1 MITSS
6 MSATRAPILSELL
19 TDTRTFSIKSS
30 ASSFRILSSSLYSN
44 PIAAIIREL
53 SCNARDSHVEAG
65 NTEPFKVHVPTM
77 LDPTFYV
84 QDFGTGLGHEQVMS
98 LYTTF
103 FESTKTSS
111 NDYVGALG
119 LGSKSPF
126 SYTDNFTVV
135 AIKDGVKNVYS
146 AFIND
151 AGIPSI
157 VRGHSE
163 HTTEHSGVKVEFAV
177 ESKDFKKFS
186 EEAVSILQWF
196 DQLPTINI
204 SVSKIQV
211 MKFAPLKDVVIDFDD
226 LGVRSMYRGNRD
238 YPYGCTYGG
247 ATIPSMVIMG
257 GVSYKID
264 SDHKGLSAHKALLNC
279 GLVIDVPIGAV
290 EPTPSRE
297 SLTYTQE
304 TLATLCGILT
314 EISTRISTAISTT
327 LDSIS
332 SKFEQA
338 TFLHSIDATHLVGV
352 VRDLMHDLGL
362 VGIEID
368 IKTGVLK
375 QYNVQMRRFTNKN
388 SSSGYTYK
396 LRSDGTISDFN
407 VSAKRA
413 ARSVLYGY
421 SSSRTPSYHC
431 SVKFVW
437 DDIGVKV
444 SDVTSTTMN
453 DCADL
458 VLLFGAGIKDKA
470 TRDKIEQQYLH
481 GMSIK
486 PISSCVKPIPTAKL
500 VKTECYVFRVENEHR
515 SWRTVSVVK
524 SHRETQIPAT
534 VTCYVEMS
542 KAKTEESH
550 GVAGF
555 STDFMIEQIGA
566 DKVVGLLKSSKTDRS
581 TLISLDDA
589 FEQRLSDEVKKYS
602 TPKKFK
608 ELVIYELSA
617 MYQIISDMKSL
628 PSSVVFDDDALNFRT
643 TSTIKLTDLMERSN
657 VRDRVIVHGMTPSQ
671 KAKQIVDMLEKYTA
685 LNFGTADHKT
695 LVLLAN
701 HIYAMSKATPQ
712 VKPQA
717 EYAEF

>member
-53 SCNARDSHVEAG
+53 SCNARDSHVEAC

-211 MKFAPLKDVVIDFDD
+211 MEFAPLKDVVIDFDD
-226 LGVRSMYRGNRD
+226 LGVRSMHPHYRG
-238 YPYGCTYGG
+238 YTYGG
-247 ATIPSMVIMG
+247 SRLPSMVIMG

-264 SDHKGLSAHKALLNC
+264 SDHKGLSAHNALLNY

-314 EISTRISTAISTT
+314 EISARIKTAISTT

-338 TFLHSIDATHLVGV
+338 TFLHSIDAAHLVGV
-352 VRDLMHDLGL
+352 VRDLMHDRGL

-388 SSSGYTYK
+388 SSAAYTYK
-396 LRSDGTISDFN
+396 LQLRSDGTISDFN
-407 VSAKRA
+407 VSANRAA

-421 SSSRTPSYHC
+421 SSPHMPSCHC

-444 SDVTSTTMN
+444 SDVTSTAMN
-453 DCADL
+453 DCSTL
-458 VLLFGAGIKDKA
+458 VVLFGAGIKDKA

-486 PISSCVKPIPTAKL
+486 PISSCVKPIPTTKS
-500 VKTECYVFRVENEHR
+500 VKTECYVFRVENEYR

-524 SHRETQIPAT
+524 SHRETHIPAT
-534 VTCYVEMS
+534 ATCYVEMS

-555 STDFMIEQIGA
+555 STDFMIEHIGA

-589 FEQRLSDEVKKYS
+589 FELRLSDEVKKYS

-608 ELVIYELSA
+608 ELVIYELST
-617 MYQIISDMKSL
+617 MHQISYDLKSL

-643 TSTIKLTDLMERSN
+643 TSTIKLSDLMERSN
-657 VRDRVIVHGMTPSQ
+657 VRDRVIVDGMTPSQ
-671 KAKQIVDMLEKYTA
+671 KAKQIAATLEKYTA

-701 HIYAMSKATPQ
+701 HIYAMSKAIPQ

>member
-1 MITSS
+1 MITIDRPTNELT
-6 MSATRAPILSELL
+6 MSDSLRSEMGAF
-19 TDTRTFSIKSS
+19 RIKAS
-30 ASSFRILSSSLYSN
+30 AKSFRILSSSLYSN

-65 NTEPFKVHVPTM
+65 NTKPFKVHVPTM
-77 LDPTFYV
+77 LDPTFYA

-204 SVSKIQV
+204 NVSKMQL

-226 LGVRSMYRGNRD
+226 LGVRSMHRQSRG
-238 YPYGCTYGG
+238 YTYGG
-247 ATIPSMVIMG
+247 AMIPSMVIMG

-279 GLVIDVPIGAV
+279 GLVINVPIGAV

-304 TLATLCGILT
+304 TLATLCGILA
-314 EISTRISTAISTT
+314 EISTRIKNAISTT

-352 VRDLMHDLGL
+352 VRDLMHDRGL

-368 IKTGVLK
+368 IKTGALK

-396 LRSDGTISDFN
+396 LRSDGTISDFEM
-407 VSAKRA
+407 SAKHA
-413 ARSVLYGY
+413 AHSVLYGY
-421 SSSRTPSYHC
+421 SSSHTPSYHC

-453 DCADL
+453 DCSTL
-458 VLLFGAGIKDKA
+458 VVLFGAGIKDKA

-486 PISSCVKPIPTAKL
+486 PISSCVKPIPTTKS
-500 VKTECYVFRVENEHR
+500 VKTECYVFRLENEYR
-515 SWRTVSVVK
+515 GWRTVSVVK

-534 VTCYVEMS
+534 ATCYVEMS
-542 KAKTEESH
+542 KAKPEESH
-550 GVAGF
+550 GAAGF
-555 STDFMIEQIGA
+555 STDFMIEHIGA
-566 DKVVGLLKSSKTDRS
+566 AKVVGLLKSSKTDRS

-589 FEQRLSDEVKKYS
+589 FEQRLGDEVKKYS

-617 MYQIISDMKSL
+617 MHQISYDLKSL

-657 VRDRVIVHGMTPSQ
+657 VRDRVIVDGMTPSQ
-671 KAKQIVDMLEKYTA
+671 KAKQIAATLEKYTA

>member
-1 MITSS
+1 MITIDRPTNELT
-6 MSATRAPILSELL
+6 MSEALRSE
-19 TDTRTFSIKSS
+19 TGEFRIKAS
-30 ASSFRILSSSLYSN
+30 AKSFRILSSSLYSN
-44 PIAAIIREL
+44 QIAAIIREL

-65 NTEPFKVHVPTM
+65 NTAPFKVHVPTM

-204 SVSKIQV
+204 SVSKMPV
-211 MKFAPLKDVVIDFDD
+211 MKFAPLKDVVFDFDD
-226 LGVRSMYRGNRD
+226 LGVRSMHRQYHG
-238 YPYGCTYGG
+238 YTYGD
-247 ATIPSMVIMG
+247 TTMPSMVIMG

-264 SDHKGLSAHKALLNC
+264 SDHKGLSAHEALLNC
-279 GLVIDVPIGAV
+279 GLVINVPIGAV

-314 EISTRISTAISTT
+314 KISTRIKTVLSIT

-338 TFLHSIDATHLVGV
+338 TFLHSIDATHLADV
-352 VRDLMHDLGL
+352 VRDLMHDRGL
-362 VGIEID
+362 VGIEIG

-407 VSAKRA
+407 VSAKHA

-421 SSSRTPSYHC
+421 SSSRMPSYHC

-453 DCADL
+453 DCSTL
-458 VLLFGAGIKDKA
+458 VVLFGAGIKDKA

-486 PISSCVKPIPTAKL
+486 PISSCVKPIPTTKS
-500 VKTECYVFRVENEHR
+500 VKTECYVFRVENEYR

-534 VTCYVEMS
+534 ATCYVEMS

-555 STDFMIEQIGA
+555 STDFMIEHIGA

-617 MYQIISDMKSL
+617 MHQISYDLKSL

-643 TSTIKLTDLMERSN
+643 TSTIKLTDLMERSS
-657 VRDRVIVHGMTPSQ
+657 VRDRVIVDGMTPSQ
-671 KAKQIVDMLEKYTA
+671 KAKQIAATLEKYTA

-701 HIYAMSKATPQ
+701 HIYAVSKATPQ

>member
-1 MITSS
+1 
-6 MSATRAPILSELL
+6 
-19 TDTRTFSIKSS
+19 
-30 ASSFRILSSSLYSN
+30 
-44 PIAAIIREL
+44 
-53 SCNARDSHVEAG
+53 
-65 NTEPFKVHVPTM
+65 M

-84 QDFGTGLGHEQVMS
+84 QDFGTGLDHGQVMS

-163 HTTEHSGVKVEFAV
+163 PTTEHSGVKVEFAV

-211 MKFAPLKDVVIDFDD
+211 MEFAPLKDVVIDFDD
-226 LGVRSMYRGNRD
+226 LGVRSMRRRHHGY
-238 YPYGCTYGG
+238 TYGG

-279 GLVIDVPIGAV
+279 GLVINVPIGAV

-304 TLATLCGILT
+304 TLDTLCGILT
-314 EISTRISTAISTT
+314 KISTRIKTVISIT

-352 VRDLMHDLGL
+352 VRDLMHDRGL

-407 VSAKRA
+407 VSAKHA

-421 SSSRTPSYHC
+421 SSGSPTSQHC

-453 DCADL
+453 DCANL

-486 PISSCVKPIPTAKL
+486 PISSCVKHIPTAKS
-500 VKTECYVFRVENEHR
+500 VKTECYVFRVENEYR

-524 SHRETQIPAT
+524 SSRDTHIPAT
-534 VTCYVEMS
+534 ATCYVEMS
-542 KAKTEESH
+542 KAKPKESH
-550 GVAGF
+550 GSAGF
-555 STDFMIEQIGA
+555 STDFMIEHIGVA
-566 DKVVGLLKSSKTDRS
+566 KVVGLLKSSKTDRS

-589 FEQRLSDEVKKYS
+589 FEQRLSDEVKKHS

-608 ELVIYELSA
+608 ELVIHELSA
-617 MYQIISDMKSL
+617 MHQISYDLKSL
-628 PSSVVFDDDALNFRT
+628 PVSVVFDDAALNFRT
-643 TSTIKLTDLMERSN
+643 TSTIKLTDLMERST
-657 VRDRVIVHGMTPSQ
+657 VRDRVVVDGMTPSQ
-671 KAKQIVDMLEKYTA
+671 KARQIAATLEKYTA
-685 LNFGTADHKT
+685 LNFGTSDHKT
-695 LVLLAN
+695 LVALAN
-701 HIYAMSKATPQ
+701 HIYAMSMATPQ
-712 VKPQA
+712 AEPQA
-717 EYAEF
+717 EYVEF

>member
-1 MITSS
+1 MITVDRPTNELT
-6 MSATRAPILSELL
+6 MSDSLRSEMGAF
-19 TDTRTFSIKSS
+19 RIKAS
-30 ASSFRILSSSLYSN
+30 AKSFRILSSSLYSN

-65 NTEPFKVHVPTM
+65 NTAPFIVHVPTM

-84 QDFGTGLGHEQVMS
+84 QDFGTGLDHEQVMS

-126 SYTDNFTVV
+126 SHTDNFTVV

-151 AGIPSI
+151 TGVPSI

-186 EEAVSILQWF
+186 EEAVSVLQWF

-204 SVSKIQV
+204 NVSKMQL
-211 MKFAPLKDVVIDFDD
+211 MEFAPLDDVVIDFDD
-226 LGVRSMYRGNRD
+226 LGVRSMNRYRRG
-238 YPYGCTYGG
+238 YIYSG
-247 ATIPSMVIMG
+247 APSSMVIMG

-264 SDHKGLSAHKALLNC
+264 SDHKGLSAHKALLNR
-279 GLVIDVPIGAV
+279 GLVINVPIGAV

-304 TLATLCGILT
+304 TLATLCGVLT
-314 EISTRISTAISTT
+314 EISTRIKNAIVTK

-338 TFLHSIDATHLVGV
+338 AFLHSIDAPHLVGV
-352 VRDLMHDLGL
+352 VRDLMHDRCL

-368 IKTGVLK
+368 IKSGVLK
-375 QYNVQMRRFTNKN
+375 PFNVQMRRFTNR
-388 SSSGYTYK
+388 YTYK
-396 LRSDGTISDFN
+396 LRSDGIIDDFR
-407 VSAKRA
+407 VSAKQA
-413 ARSVLYGY
+413 MRSVLYGQSLG
-421 SSSRTPSYHC
+421 SSTSQTC

-444 SDVTSTTMN
+444 SDVTATTMN
-453 DCADL
+453 DCHIL
-458 VLLFGAGIKDKA
+458 VVLFGTGIKDKA
-470 TRDKIEQQYLH
+470 TRDKIEQQLLY

-486 PISSCVKPIPTAKL
+486 PISTCVKPIPTTKS
-500 VKTECYVFRVENEHR
+500 VKTECYVFRVENEYR
-515 SWRTVSVVK
+515 SWRTVAVVK
-524 SHRETQIPAT
+524 SNREKEIPAT
-534 VTCYVEMS
+534 ATCYVEMS
-542 KAKTEESH
+542 HAKPAESS
-550 GVAGF
+550 GAAGF
-555 STDFMIEQIGA
+555 STDFMIERIGA
-566 DKVVGLLKSSKTDRS
+566 NKVVGLLKSSKTDRS
-581 TLISLDDA
+581 TLSSLDA
-589 FEQRLSDEVKKYS
+589 EFEQLLCDEVKKHS

-617 MYQIISDMKSL
+617 MHQISYDLKSL
-628 PSSVVFDDDALNFRT
+628 PASVIFDDDALNFRT
-643 TSTIKLTDLMERSN
+643 TSTIKLTDLMERST
-657 VRDRVIVHGMTPSQ
+657 VRDRVLVDGMTPSQ
-671 KAKQIVDMLEKYTA
+671 KARQIAAMLEKYTA
-685 LNFGTADHKT
+685 LNFGTSDHKT
-695 LVLLAN
+695 LVSLAN
-701 HIYAMSKATPQ
+701 YIYAMSKTTPQ
-712 VKPQA
+712 VEPQA
-717 EYAEF
+717 YVEF

>member
-65 NTEPFKVHVPTM
+65 NTKPFKVHVPTM

-84 QDFGTGLGHEQVMS
+84 QDFGTGLGHDQVMS

-211 MKFAPLKDVVIDFDD
+211 MEFAPLKDVVIDFDD
-226 LGVRSMYRGNRD
+226 LGVRSTHRQWQYRG
-238 YPYGCTYGG
+238 YTYGG
-247 ATIPSMVIMG
+247 TTMPSMVIMG

-314 EISTRISTAISTT
+314 KISTRIKSVISIE

-338 TFLHSIDATHLVGV
+338 AFLHSIDATHLVGV
-352 VRDLMHDLGL
+352 VRDLMHDRGL

-368 IKTGVLK
+368 IKTDVLK

-388 SSSGYTYK
+388 GYTLK
-396 LRSDGTISDFN
+396 LRSDGIISDFN
-407 VSAKRA
+407 VSAKHA

-421 SSSRTPSYHC
+421 SSSRMPSGRC

-453 DCADL
+453 DCANL
-458 VLLFGAGIKDKA
+458 VVLFGAGIKDKA

-486 PISSCVKPIPTAKL
+486 PISSCVKPIPTTKS
-500 VKTECYVFRVENEHR
+500 VKTECYVFRVENEYR

-534 VTCYVEMS
+534 ATCYVEMS
-542 KAKTEESH
+542 KAKPEESH

-555 STDFMIEQIGA
+555 STDFMIEHIGA
-566 DKVVGLLKSSKTDRS
+566 NKVVGLLKSSKTDRS

-589 FEQRLSDEVKKYS
+589 FARRLGDEVKKYS

-617 MYQIISDMKSL
+617 MHQISYDLKSL
-628 PSSVVFDDDALNFRT
+628 PSSVVFDDAALNFRT

-657 VRDRVIVHGMTPSQ
+657 MRDRVIVDGMTPSQ
-671 KAKQIVDMLEKYTA
+671 KAKQIAATLEKYTA

-712 VKPQA
+712 VEPQA
-717 EYAEF
+717 DYVEF

>member
-53 SCNARDSHVEAG
+53 SCNARDSHVEAC

-157 VRGHSE
+157 VRAHSE

-304 TLATLCGILT
+304 SLATLCGILT

-388 SSSGYTYK
+388 SSSGYIYK

-407 VSAKRA
+407 VSAKHA

-437 DDIGVKV
+437 DDIDVKV

-453 DCADL
+453 DCATL
-458 VLLFGAGIKDKA
+458 VVLFGAGIKDKA

-486 PISSCVKPIPTAKL
+486 PISSCVKPIPTTKS
-500 VKTECYVFRVENEHR
+500 VKTECYVFRVENEYR
-515 SWRTVSVVK
+515 SWRTASVVK
-524 SHRETQIPAT
+524 SRRETHIPAT
-534 VTCYVEMS
+534 ATCYVEMS

-555 STDFMIEQIGA
+555 STNFMIEHIGVA
-566 DKVVGLLKSSKTDRS
+566 KVVGLLKSSKTDRS

-589 FEQRLSDEVKKYS
+589 FEQRLCDEVKKYS

-617 MYQIISDMKSL
+617 MHQISYDLKSL

-643 TSTIKLTDLMERSN
+643 TSTIKPTDLMERSN
-657 VRDRVIVHGMTPSQ
+657 VRDRVIVDGMTPSQ
-671 KAKQIVDMLEKYTA
+671 KAKQIAATLEKYTA

-712 VKPQA
+712 VESQA

>member
-1 MITSS
+1 MITVDRPTNELT
-6 MSATRAPILSELL
+6 MSDSLRSEMG
-19 TDTRTFSIKSS
+19 DFRIKAS
-30 ASSFRILSSSLYSN
+30 AKSFRILSSSLYSN

-65 NTEPFKVHVPTM
+65 NAEPFKVHVPTM

-84 QDFGTGLGHEQVMS
+84 QDFGTGLDHGQVMS

-151 AGIPSI
+151 IGIPSI

-204 SVSKIQV
+204 SVSKMRV

-226 LGVRSMYRGNRD
+226 LGVRSMHRQSRRRG
-238 YPYGCTYGG
+238 YTYGG

-264 SDHKGLSAHKALLNC
+264 SDHKGLSAHKALLNR
-279 GLVIDVPIGAV
+279 GLVINVPIGAV

-304 TLATLCGILT
+304 TLATLCGVLT
-314 EISTRISTAISTT
+314 EISTRIKNAIVTK

-332 SKFEQA
+332 SKFAQA
-338 TFLHSIDATHLVGV
+338 AFLHSIDVAHLVGV
-352 VRDLMHDLGL
+352 VHDLLHDRGL

-368 IKTGVLK
+368 IKPGVLK
-375 QYNVQMRRFTNKN
+375 QFNVQMRRF

-396 LRSDGTISDFN
+396 LRSDGIIGDFRIA
-407 VSAKRA
+407 AKQA
-413 ARSVLYGY
+413 MRSVPYGQ
-421 SSSRTPSYHC
+421 SSGSPTYQHRPWSGQQF
-431 SVKFVW
+431 S
-437 DDIGVKV
+437 
-444 SDVTSTTMN
+444 
-453 DCADL
+453 
-458 VLLFGAGIKDKA
+458 A
-470 TRDKIEQQYLH
+470 T
-481 GMSIK
+481 
-486 PISSCVKPIPTAKL
+486 
-500 VKTECYVFRVENEHR
+500 
-515 SWRTVSVVK
+515 
-524 SHRETQIPAT
+524 
-534 VTCYVEMS
+534 
-542 KAKTEESH
+542 
-550 GVAGF
+550 
-555 STDFMIEQIGA
+555 
-566 DKVVGLLKSSKTDRS
+566 
-581 TLISLDDA
+581 
-589 FEQRLSDEVKKYS
+589 
-602 TPKKFK
+602 
-608 ELVIYELSA
+608 
-617 MYQIISDMKSL
+617 
-628 PSSVVFDDDALNFRT
+628 
-643 TSTIKLTDLMERSN
+643 
-657 VRDRVIVHGMTPSQ
+657 
-671 KAKQIVDMLEKYTA
+671 
-685 LNFGTADHKT
+685 
-695 LVLLAN
+695 
-701 HIYAMSKATPQ
+701 
-712 VKPQA
+712 
-717 EYAEF
+717 

>member
-30 ASSFRILSSSLYSN
+30 ASSFHILSSSLYSN

-211 MKFAPLKDVVIDFDD
+211 MEFAPLEAVVIDFDD
-226 LGVRSMYRGNRD
+226 LGVRSTYRQNRG
-238 YPYGCTYGG
+238 YTYSG
-247 ATIPSMVIMG
+247 ATMPSMVIMC

-264 SDHKGLSAHKALLNC
+264 SGHKGLSAHEALLNC

-314 EISTRISTAISTT
+314 EISTRIKTAISTT

-332 SKFEQA
+332 NKFEQA
-338 TFLHSIDATHLVGV
+338 TFLHSIDAAHFVDV
-352 VRDLMHDLGL
+352 VRDLMHDRGL
-362 VGIEID
+362 VGIEIA

-388 SSSGYTYK
+388 SSSAYKYK
-396 LRSDGTISDFN
+396 LRSDGTISGFN

-421 SSSRTPSYHC
+421 SSSHMLSCHC

-453 DCADL
+453 DCATL
-458 VLLFGAGIKDKA
+458 VVLFGAGIKDKA

-486 PISSCVKPIPTAKL
+486 PISSCVKPIPTTKS
-500 VKTECYVFRVENEHR
+500 VKTECYVFRVENEYR

-524 SHRETQIPAT
+524 SHRETHIPAT
-534 VTCYVEMS
+534 ATCYVEMS

-550 GVAGF
+550 GAAGF
-555 STDFMIEQIGA
+555 STDFMIEHIGA

-589 FEQRLSDEVKKYS
+589 FEQRLDDEVKKYS

-608 ELVIYELSA
+608 ELVIYEMSA
-617 MYQIISDMKSL
+617 MHQISYDLKSL

-643 TSTIKLTDLMERSN
+643 TSMIKLTGSMERSN
-657 VRDRVIVHGMTPSQ
+657 VRDRVIVDGMTPSQ
-671 KAKQIVDMLEKYTA
+671 KAKQIAATLEKYTA